1 MTNSPPPRLP
11 ATAYAVRLL
20 PVLLVA
26 AAAALFIARAE
37 TGGPYVGRNML
48 PLLVSVGLFAWSL
61 RRNSGQWLR
70 VDRRWTLG
78 SLGFAIPAIGL
89 SLYLHANWLYD
100 IDGVATDATTPDLLF
115 RFLPYYTGAAGCI
128 GFAIGWIIG
137 KNVPPRNMN

>member
-1 MTNSPPPRLP
+1 MLP
-11 ATAYAVRLL
+11 ATVFATRLL

-26 AAAALFIARAE
+26 GAAALFIASAE
-37 TGGPYVGRNML
+37 AGGPYVARNLL
-48 PLLVSVGLFAWSL
+48 PLAISVALFAYSL
-61 RRNSGQWLR
+61 RRNNGRWLR

-78 SLGFAIPAIGL
+78 SLGFAIPALGL

-100 IDGVATDATTPDLLF
+100 IDGVATAATTPDLLF
-115 RFLPYYTGAAGCI
+115 RFLPYYTGVAGCI